1 MNVRK
6 TSAWC
11 ALSIGLVAL
20 ACANEP
26 PAGSTDVDH
35 PKTHAVVT
43 VDRNDPATDAPGS
56 ASAIARFVSVPA
68 FSDPNHVLLA
78 AGATVEL
85 PAPDTCQ
92 ASDAQDDL
100 EPPLPSQGPV
110 EFVEA
115 GDVAIQAAGS
125 QTPLVPHV
133 FPTVGAFA
141 SGVLYTTRD
150 RTSSAL
156 PSAVPYV
163 VSATGSPSV
172 GSIRLTTDA
181 PLSPSGIMVAEAPLR
196 ELSEVHTGR
205 TIDLAWAAGDASDL
219 VYVELLAYDGS
230 PSVLC
235 TFHDEAGTGTIAG
248 DAFSGAGAGRIAVHR
263 LRTRHFDGPGSPPS
277 EIRFDFQVGASID
290 FVK

>member
-1 MNVRK
+1 MNVRN
-6 TSAWC
+6 TSAAC
-11 ALSIGLVAL
+11 FAAGLAAM

-26 PAGSTDVDH
+26 PTGSTEVDH

-43 VDRNDPATDAPGS
+43 VDRNDPAADAPGS

-68 FSDPNHVLLA
+68 FSDPNRVLLA
-78 AGATVEL
+78 AGATIEL
-85 PAPDTCQ
+85 PLPETCRS
-92 ASDAQDDL
+92 SDAQDDL
-100 EPPLPSQGPV
+100 EPPAPSQGPV

-115 GDVAIQAAGS
+115 GDVAISAAGI

-150 RTSSAL
+150 RASSAL
-156 PSAVPYV
+156 PSAVPYLV
-163 VSATGSPSV
+163 AVTGSPSV
-172 GSIRLTTDA
+172 GALRLTTDA
-181 PLSPSGIMVAEAPLR
+181 PHAPAGILVAEAPLR
-196 ELSEVHTGR
+196 EVSEVHTGHSIEL
-205 TIDLAWAAGDASDL
+205 TWNPGEASDV

-235 TFHDEAGTGTIAG
+235 TFRDEAGSGTVSA
-248 DAFSGAGAGRIAVHR
+248 DTFTGAGAGRLAVHR
-263 LRTRHFDGPGSPPS
+263 LRARHFDASGMPPS
-277 EIRFDFQVGASID
+277 EVRFDFQVGAAVE

>member
-1 MNVRK
+1 MTVRI

-11 ALSIGLVAL
+11 VATGFAAL

-26 PAGSTDVDH
+26 PPGSTDTDH

-68 FSDPNHVLLA
+68 FSDPNRVLVA
-78 AGATVEL
+78 AGATIEL
-85 PAPDTCQ
+85 PVTDTCQ
-92 ASDAQDDL
+92 ASDAQEEL
-100 EPPLPSQGPV
+100 EPPVASQGPV

-115 GDVAIQAAGS
+115 GDVAITAAGS

-150 RTSSAL
+150 RASSAL

-163 VSATGSPSV
+163 VSATGGASM
-172 GSIRLTTDA
+172 GSIHLVTDA
-181 PLSPSGIMVAEAPLR
+181 PRTPSGILVAEAPLR
-196 ELSEVHTGR
+196 ELSEVHTGHP
-205 TIDLAWAAGDASDL
+205 IDLAWAPGEASDV

-235 TFHDEAGTGTIAG
+235 TFHDEAGTGTIAP
-248 DAFSGAGAGRIAVHR
+248 DAFSGVGAGRIAIHR
-263 LRTRHFDGPGSPPS
+263 LRSRRFDAVGTTPS
-277 EIRFDFQVGASID
+277 EVRFDFQVGAAIE

>member
-6 TSAWC
+6 TSAGC
-11 ALSIGLVAL
+11 FGAGLAAL

-26 PAGSTDVDH
+26 PTGSTDVDH

-43 VDRNDPATDAPGS
+43 VDRNDPAADAPGS

-68 FSDPNHVLLA
+68 FSDPNRVLLA
-78 AGATVEL
+78 AGATIEL
-85 PAPDTCQ
+85 PVPDTCQ
-92 ASDAQDDL
+92 ASDAQEDL

-115 GDVAIQAAGS
+115 GDVAISAAGS

-150 RTSSAL
+150 RASSAL

-163 VSATGSPSV
+163 VSVTGSPSV
-172 GSIRLTTDA
+172 GSLHLATDA
-181 PLSPSGIMVAEAPLR
+181 PHAPSGILVADAPLR
-196 ELSEVHTGR
+196 ELSEVHTGHA
-205 TIDLAWAAGDASDL
+205 IELAWNPGEASDL

-235 TFHDEAGTGTIAG
+235 TFHDEAGAGTIAG
-248 DAFSGAGAGRIAVHR
+248 DAFAGGGAGRIAVHR
-263 LRTRHFDGPGSPPS
+263 LRARHFDAAGAPPS
-277 EIRFDFQVGASID
+277 EIRFDFQVGAAIE
-290 FVK
+290 FLK